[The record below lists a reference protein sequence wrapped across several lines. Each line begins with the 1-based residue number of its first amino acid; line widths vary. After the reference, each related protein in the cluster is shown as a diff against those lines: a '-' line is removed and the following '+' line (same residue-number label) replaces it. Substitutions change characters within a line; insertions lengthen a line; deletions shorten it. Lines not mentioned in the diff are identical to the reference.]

1 MMRRMDDRGVPEFSS
16 PPVSEIIGSVQFPPL
31 PSLGIREILEV
42 GDRLDGY
49 ELTQLHPVL
58 PPIQEGASD
67 QRRAALLI
75 PQLFVNQ
82 QPPQRALFT
91 QRGDV
96 ARFVVQLQNDRVAV
110 NETRAEGVD
119 PSSEHVWPELERA
132 MRIVQDQLVDG
143 KGYGPRA
150 ANLVELSYANVVR
163 GKRLDEVLR
172 ALSGDYE
179 GAGRSDA
186 ENVSVGFSFPQSQAG
201 RFVGRVYVQA
211 GPALVD
217 DERVLQVQLVA
228 RRLVDRD
235 AEVAGVYDA
244 CHRDAVETF
253 TAVTTVEAHTLWG
266 RTR

>member
-1 MMRRMDDRGVPEFSS
+1 MDERRLPEFSS
-16 PPVSEIIGSVQFPPL
+16 PPVNEIIGSVQFPPL

-42 GDRLDGY
+42 GGRLEDY

-67 QRRAALLI
+67 QRRAALMV
-75 PQLFVNQ
+75 PRLFVNQ

-91 QRGDV
+91 QQGEG
-96 ARFVVQLQNDRVAV
+96 ARFIVQLQSDRVAV
-110 NETRAEGVD
+110 NETRAGGGAD
-119 PSSEHVWPELERA
+119 PSSEHVWPELARA
-132 MRIVQDQLVDG
+132 LSIVQDQLVEG
-143 KGYGPRA
+143 KGYGPQA
-150 ANLVELSYANVVR
+150 ANLVELSYTNVVR
-163 GKRLDEVLR
+163 GNRLDEVLL
-172 ALSGDYE
+172 ALSGDYA
-179 GAGRSDA
+179 GAGRSDV
-186 ENVSVGFSFPQSQAG
+186 ENVSVSFSFPQLEDG

-217 DERVLQVQLVA
+217 DEPVLQVQLVA

-235 AEVAGVYDA
+235 AEVADVCEA

-253 TAVTTVEAHTLWG
+253 ASVTTVEAHTLWG